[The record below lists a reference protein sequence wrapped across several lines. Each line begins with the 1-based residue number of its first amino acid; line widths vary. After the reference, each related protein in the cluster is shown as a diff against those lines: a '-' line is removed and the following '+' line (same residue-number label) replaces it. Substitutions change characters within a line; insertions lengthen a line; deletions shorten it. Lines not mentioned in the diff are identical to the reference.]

1 MNLNL
6 DEESIRN
13 IVRDVI
19 GKMNGVQRA
28 PSRPA
33 EFQQSRGIFPDGA
46 SAAAAAR
53 EGYAQLCKGGI
64 AARREVVDI
73 VKSMTVS
80 NAKEW
85 GTFEYNETKIGRLE
99 DKIGKLEIVKLVPF
113 FFLESTWTI
122 LRRR

>member
-33 EFQQSRGIFPDGA
+33 EFQQSLGIFPDGA

-64 AARREVVDI
+64 AARKEVVDI

-85 GTFEYNETKIGRLE
+85 APLNTTKLKSAGLKTR
-99 DKIGKLEIVKLVPF
+99 
-113 FFLESTWTI
+113 
-122 LRRR
+122 